1 MQGGDSSAI
10 IAAGLPNIVGSGQRT
25 DEYYNTVPTSGALYV
40 EMVYGKKR
48 SSDTSNT
55 DAPVIKFDASKSNPI
70 YGSSD
75 TVQPPALTL
84 IPQIRY

>member
-1 MQGGDSSAI
+1 
-10 IAAGLPNIVGSGQRT
+10 
-25 DEYYNTVPTSGALYV
+25 
-40 EMVYGKKR
+40 MVYGKKR
-48 SSDTSNT
+48 NSDTSNT